1 MNVVKLSATLAVSQ
15 QIVPEHVA
23 AIAEAGYKVLI
34 NNRPDG
40 EEANQPPSA
49 AIAAAAEAAGMEYY
63 YMPITAMNFPG
74 DEFPRMCELLA
85 NADKPVLAFVAPA
98 PVAPTFGWRVMRM
111 PPAQRPRCALVSWAM
126 ILDWSVDWAES
137 TALEVTRRRSRGG
150 RIPDG

>member
-40 EEANQPPSA
+40 EEAHQPPSA

-85 NADKPVLAFVAPA
+85 DAEKPVLAFCRTGTRCTNLWVASHQDA
-98 PVAPTFGWRVMRM
+98 SRTEAAVRARELGYDLG
-111 PPAQRPRCALVSWAM
+111 LVSR
-126 ILDWSVDWAES
+126 L
-137 TALEVTRRRSRGG
+137 G
-150 RIPDG
+150 

>member
-74 DEFPRMCELLA
+74 DAFPQMCELLA
-85 NADKPVLAFVAPA
+85 NADKPVLAFCRTGTRCTNLWVASHEEA
-98 PVAPTFGWRVMRM
+98 SRAGAAARARELGYDLG
-111 PPAQRPRCALVSWAM
+111 LVSR
-126 ILDWSVDWAES
+126 L
-137 TALEVTRRRSRGG
+137 G
-150 RIPDG
+150 